1 MLLFAHQ
8 YQQIILSLI
17 NLLLFYYPYYSQLPL
32 DEAAVRSAQNAARN
46 EMLPIPDD
54 QLAWLQAITK
64 THSPCLKTDADLP
77 MLAHFL
83 DNRMVLNYRNGSDWY
98 DVHPLLR
105 EVVDNYDPAARLV

>member
-1 MLLFAHQ
+1 
-8 YQQIILSLI
+8 
-17 NLLLFYYPYYSQLPL
+17 
-32 DEAAVRSAQNAARN
+32 
-46 EMLPIPDD
+46 
-54 QLAWLQAITK
+54 
-64 THSPCLKTDADLP
+64 